1 MGSSKILWVDLRLQR
16 NKPSLY
22 HHLTKKWSVYCT
34 SESEQIIKEIQKV
47 APVLLCFEYDY
58 PDIHSLSILQQTL
71 QLLPA
76 TPVIMLTEQHSEA
89 LAVWALRNR
98 VWDYLVKPLSHQE
111 LLKSAESSL
120 SMPPA
125 GRRGNRL
132 PNPIPAD
139 LRVNIQQRKM
149 TLPALSF
156 VEKHCHEKIA
166 ARDVAQLC
174 GMNTSTFSRAFK
186 KEHGI
191 TFRDYL
197 VNYRIQKARH
207 LLQNPNVAVKD
218 IAYTVGFHDP
228 SYFTRMFRRIVGVS
242 PSRYHENH
250 GKRRIPVRLPGK
262 GAG

>member
-1 MGSSKILWVDLRLQR
+1 MASPRILWVDLRFQR
-16 NKPSLY
+16 KQPSLY
-22 HHLTKKWSVYCT
+22 HHLAKKWTVCCT
-34 SESEQIIKEIQKV
+34 HESGRIINEIQKV

-58 PDIHSLSILQQTL
+58 PDTHSLSILQQTL
-71 QLLPA
+71 QLLPS
-76 TPVIMLTEQHSEA
+76 TPIIMLTEQHSEA

-120 SMPPA
+120 SLPQTGLS
-125 GRRGNRL
+125 GRQNSRV
-132 PNPIPAD
+132 PNPIPAE
-139 LRVNIQQRKM
+139 LRFNVQQRKM
-149 TLPALSF
+149 TLPARSF

-166 ARDVAQLC
+166 EKDVAQLC

-197 VNYRIQKARH
+197 INYRIHRARE
-207 LLQNPNVAVKD
+207 LLQNPNVTIKD

-228 SYFTRMFRRIVGVS
+228 SYFTRMFRRMVGIS
-242 PSRYHENH
+242 PSCYHEKH
-250 GKRRIPVRLPGK
+250 KKTATR
-262 GAG
+262 